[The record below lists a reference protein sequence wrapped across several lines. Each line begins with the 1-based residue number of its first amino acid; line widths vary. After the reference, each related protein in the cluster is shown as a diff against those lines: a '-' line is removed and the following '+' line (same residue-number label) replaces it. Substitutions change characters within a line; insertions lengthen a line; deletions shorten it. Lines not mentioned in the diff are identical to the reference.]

1 MIIARPCKVRGAPVE
16 GRERAD
22 KAHIKTKTVELIRGC
37 RDTEGGH
44 FCLKRKRT
52 MEDKLEGI
60 IARYRENEGNLIS
73 ILQDIESEFGYLRED
88 AIMWVSERLDVPPA
102 RFYGIATF
110 YAQFHLK
117 PRGKN
122 VITACCGTACHVKGS
137 ERLINSLTKELA
149 IPEGEETSEDRK
161 FTVEKVN
168 CVGAC
173 SIAPV
178 IIINKTVNGKMTPDK
193 LMKEMKTLKEG
204 KREYID
210 YI

>member
-1 MIIARPCKVRGAPVE
+1 
-16 GRERAD
+16 
-22 KAHIKTKTVELIRGC
+22 
-37 RDTEGGH
+37 
-44 FCLKRKRT
+44 
-52 MEDKLEGI
+52 MEEKLQGI
-60 IARYRENEGNLIS
+60 LNNYLANEGNLIS
-73 ILQDIESEFGYLRED
+73 VLQDIESEFGYLPED
-88 AIMWVSERLDVPPA
+88 AIYWFSERLDIPPA
-102 RFYGIATF
+102 KFFGVATF

-137 ERLINSLTKELA
+137 ERLINSLVKELA
-149 IPEGEETSEDRK
+149 IPEGEDTSEDLK

-178 IIINKTVNGKMTPDK
+178 IIVNKAVHGKMTPDK
-193 LMKEMKTLKEG
+193 LIKEIKTLKEG
-204 KREYID
+204 KREYTD

>member
-1 MIIARPCKVRGAPVE
+1 M
-16 GRERAD
+16 
-22 KAHIKTKTVELIRGC
+22 RGC
-37 RDTEGGH
+37 RVKAAFFVSRG
-44 FCLKRKRT
+44 LII
-52 MEDKLEGI
+52 MEDRLEGI
-60 IARYRENEGNLIS
+60 LTRHRENEGNLIS
-73 ILQDIESEFGYLRED
+73 ILQDIEAEFGYLRED
-88 AIMWVSERLDVPPA
+88 AINWVSERLDIPPA
-102 RFYGIATF
+102 KFYGIATF

-117 PRGKN
+117 PKGKN

-137 ERLINSLTKELA
+137 ERLINSLVKELA
-149 IPEGEETSEDRK
+149 IPAGEDTSEDLN

-178 IIINKTVNGKMTPDK
+178 IIINKTVHGKMTPDK

-204 KREYID
+204 KREYTD

>member
-1 MIIARPCKVRGAPVE
+1 MI
-16 GRERAD
+16 
-22 KAHIKTKTVELIRGC
+22 
-37 RDTEGGH
+37 
-44 FCLKRKRT
+44 
-52 MEDKLEGI
+52 MEKKLEGI
-60 IARYRENEGNLIS
+60 LARYRENEGNLIS
-73 ILQDIESEFGYLRED
+73 ILQDLESEFGYLRED
-88 AIMWVSERLDVPPA
+88 AITWISEQLDVPPA
-102 RFYGIATF
+102 KFYGIATF

-137 ERLINSLTKELA
+137 ERLINSLVKELA
-149 IPEGEETSEDRK
+149 IPAGEETSEDLK

-178 IIINKTVNGKMTPDK
+178 VIFNKIVNGKMTPDK
-193 LMKEMKTLKEG
+193 LMKEIKTLKEG
-204 KREYID
+204 KKEYTD